1 MIPAGENTPHRGFF
15 RYHIPGL
22 TMKPTMHLTLSSLSR
37 PLALAG
43 LCVAALSGACRERTP
58 EVRPAITFST
68 IPPAGEGGSDRMA
81 VIAGRVTGARPGQ
94 RLVLFAKSGVWW
106 VQPMAAEPFTTVG
119 ADGSWKT
126 TTHLGLEYA
135 AVLVDAQYQPPDKSD
150 ALPQPGG
157 AVIALAT
164 VSGNPGP
171 VARRSPR
178 RVMFSGYEWEVRQV
192 PSDRGGENDYDPANA
207 WVDAEGALHLRIAK
221 HDDRWTSG
229 EVWLTRS
236 LGYGTYVFTVRDVS
250 QLDPAAALGMF
261 TWDDQGAEQNH
272 RELDVEISRW
282 GDPAIR
288 NAQYV
293 VQPYYL
299 ASNVSRFEAPPGRLT
314 HAFRWE
320 PGRATFTTAAG
331 ARLPA
336 SGPFIA
342 RRVFT
347 SGVPVPGAET
357 VHINLYY
364 FRHSRLPLS
373 KEVEVVIEKFQYL
386 P

>member
-1 MIPAGENTPHRGFF
+1 MR
-15 RYHIPGL
+15 
-22 TMKPTMHLTLSSLSR
+22 LTLSSFAR

-43 LCVAALSGACRERTP
+43 LCVAGVPAACRERTAIVP
-58 EVRPAITFST
+58 PAITFST
-68 IPPAGEGGSDRMA
+68 IPPSGEGGSDRTA
-81 VIAGRVTGARPGQ
+81 IIAGHVTGARPGQ

-106 VQPMAAEPFTTVG
+106 VQPLAAEPFTAVA
-119 ADGSWKT
+119 ADGAWKT
-126 TTHLGLEYA
+126 TTHIGREYA
-135 AVLVDAQYQPPDKSD
+135 AVLVDAAYQPPDKAA
-150 ALPQPGG
+150 ALPEPGG
-157 AVIALAT
+157 PVIALAR
-164 VSGNPGP
+164 VSGNDPGT
-171 VARRSPR
+171 VAMRSPR
-178 RVMFSGYEWEVRQV
+178 RLTFSGYEWEVRQV

-207 WVDAEGALHLRIAK
+207 WVDAEGFLHLRIAR

-229 EVWLTRS
+229 EVRLTRS

-250 QLDPAAALGMF
+250 QMDPSAALGLF
-261 TWDDQGAEQNH
+261 TWDDEGAEQNH

-282 GDPAIR
+282 GDPAIK
-288 NAQYV
+288 NGQYV

-299 ASNVSRFEAPPGRLT
+299 ASNVSRFDAPPGRLT

-320 PGRATFTTAAG
+320 PDRATFSTAAG

-336 SGPFIA
+336 PGPSIS
-342 RRVFT
+342 RHVFA
-347 SGVPVPGAET
+347 SGVPGPGAET

-364 FRHSRLPLS
+364 FRHSRLPLK